1 MPNPILNRRLSGNG
15 PTVGSDWANQVVANG
30 GAYPSQTTINAYN
43 TLYSGIVSSGLRSKI
58 YNLNGIPPDS
68 IIASKTPFI
77 HDFGAKLWVETTSG
91 ANVTD
96 LTVNGIKAP
105 SSTNVFWNTFFQPG
119 ATPMTANS
127 GGITA
132 YIFSVPG
139 AADISLDIGYN
150 NTALTNTYA
159 LTTGNAGFVIGDIYA
174 QTAGATVV
182 SGLPVAGWNGTGY
195 LSDNRTGATTHNMF
209 AANSGSAHQT
219 IATNSGA
226 GVGSPQNSDVYI
238 FQSHVTDGANIA
250 ASTKRFSFFMFHEG
264 FTSAE
269 SNTMFN
275 LIQAFRTS
283 LGGGFI

>member
-1 MPNPILNRRLSGNG
+1 MPNPIINRRTGGGG
-15 PTVGSDWANQVVANG
+15 PTPGSSWANLVVANG
-30 GAYPSQTTINAYN
+30 GAFPSLVTINAYN
-43 TLYSGIVSSGLRSKI
+43 TLYSGIVAAGLRSKI

-68 IIASKTPFI
+68 LIAAKTPFI
-77 HDFGAKLWVETTSG
+77 YDFGAKLWVETTTG
-91 ANVTD
+91 ASVTD
-96 LTVNGIKAP
+96 LTVNGVKAP

-127 GGITA
+127 GGITV
-132 YIFSVPG
+132 YIASVPG
-139 AADISLDIGYN
+139 ASDISLDVGYN

-159 LTTGNAGFVIGDIYA
+159 LTTGNGGFVIGDIYA

-182 SGLPVAGWNGTGY
+182 SSLPVSGWNGTGY

-226 GVGSPQNSDVYI
+226 GVGSPQNQDVYI

-250 ASTKRFSFFMFHEG
+250 ASTKRFSFFCFHEG

-269 SNTMFN
+269 SSTFSS
-275 LIQAFRTS
+275 LIQTFRTS
-283 LGGGFI
+283 LGGGFV